1 MYKLFEPVFTPPA
14 GSLVDCNLKA
24 YFNAMFCP
32 LWFQS
37 ALLACLQSAL
47 ESPVQYAILSLQNVE
62 FIVKITHNHYKKT
75 NNQATV
81 ILA

>member
-1 MYKLFEPVFTPPA
+1 
-14 GSLVDCNLKA
+14 
-24 YFNAMFCP
+24 MFCL

-37 ALLACLQSAL
+37 ALLACLQSSL